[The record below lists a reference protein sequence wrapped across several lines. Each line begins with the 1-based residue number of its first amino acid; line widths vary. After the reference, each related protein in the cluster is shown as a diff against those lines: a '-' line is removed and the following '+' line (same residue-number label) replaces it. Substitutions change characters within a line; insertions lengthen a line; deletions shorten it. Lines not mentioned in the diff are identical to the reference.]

1 MAKMS
6 DLMSRF
12 GGNVA
17 ESMGAGRQGRGAVTA
32 SAKADPEDGTE
43 RLRSAVTIE
52 VERIVRDPNQPR
64 TDFDEG
70 ALERL
75 AESLRAH
82 GQLQPI
88 AVRWNDE
95 VGRYLIVSGERR
107 WRATLK
113 AGRKTID
120 AVIVDPR
127 SESQILELQLIENCL
142 REDLAP
148 IEQARA
154 FRTLMDRNGWSG
166 DQLARTIQMSDAS
179 VFRALAL
186 LTLPD
191 VVQGH
196 VEAGGMAPSVA
207 YELSKID
214 APEVQA
220 EIASRCRAAE
230 GLSRAETV
238 EAVRQS
244 RGQAEAKGLEG
255 QGGHQGEA
263 EAPDRPDDQDDLG
276 QGDRRVPESRR
287 AHRGSGGR
295 RGGCGQAPGR
305 VGGRPGRRV
314 IARRKMP
321 ASTSACKIRRG
332 DRSGR
337 WPSE

>member
-17 ESMGAGRQGRGAVTA
+17 ESMGAGRQGRGTTA
-32 SAKADPEDGTE
+32 ASTKADPEDGTE

-52 VERIVRDPNQPR
+52 VERIVPDPNQPR
-64 TDFDEG
+64 TDFDEE
-70 ALERL
+70 ALDRL
-75 AESLRAH
+75 AESLSEH

-88 AVRWNDE
+88 AIRWNDE

-142 REDLAP
+142 REDLRP
-148 IEQARA
+148 IEQAKA

-166 DQLARTIQMSDAS
+166 DQLARTLHMSDAS

-186 LTLPD
+186 LTLSD
-191 VVQGH
+191 AVQTH
-196 VEAGGMAPSVA
+196 VESGGMAPSVA

-214 APEVQA
+214 VPEVQA
-220 EIASRCRAAE
+220 EVAARVMAE
-230 GLSRAETV
+230 GLSRSETV
-238 EAVRQS
+238 EAVRRAS
-244 RGQAEAKGLEG
+244 KPGRTGKGRGRKAKARKETERIIRTAAGPKVTVEYRRGLDVTAILAALDEATERVKAEAGN
-255 QGGHQGEA
+255 
-263 EAPDRPDDQDDLG
+263 DL
-276 QGDRRVPESRR
+276 
-287 AHRGSGGR
+287 A
-295 RGGCGQAPGR
+295 A
-305 VGGRPGRRV
+305 
-314 IARRKMP
+314 A
-321 ASTSACKIRRG
+321 
-332 DRSGR
+332 
-337 WPSE
+337 

>member
-17 ESMGAGRQGRGAVTA
+17 ESMGAGRQGRGAAAA

-52 VERIVRDPNQPR
+52 VERIVPDPNQPR
-64 TDFDEG
+64 TDFDEM

-75 AESLRAH
+75 AESLREH

-142 REDLAP
+142 REDLRP
-148 IEQARA
+148 IEQAKA

-166 DQLARTIQMSDAS
+166 DQLARTLHMSDAS

-186 LTLPD
+186 LTLPEA
-191 VVQGH
+191 VQGH
-196 VEAGGMAPSVA
+196 VESGGMAPSVA

-214 APEVQA
+214 APDVQA
-220 EIASRCRAAE
+220 EVAARVVAE

-238 EAVRQS
+238 EAVRNASKPS
-244 RGQAEAKGLEG
+244 RTGKGRGAKTKARKVTE
-255 QGGHQGEA
+255 
-263 EAPDRPDDQDDLG
+263 RVIRTTLG
-276 QGDRRVPESRR
+276 PRVTVESRR
-287 AHRGSGGR
+287 GLDPATIEAALAEALATIR
-295 RGGCGQAPGR
+295 AD
-305 VGGRPGRRV
+305 
-314 IARRKMP
+314 AR
-321 ASTSACKIRRG
+321 AG
-332 DRSGR
+332 DDQVAA
-337 WPSE
+337 

>member
-6 DLMSRF
+6 DLMNRF

-17 ESMGAGRQGRGAVTA
+17 ESMGAGRQGRGATA
-32 SAKADPEDGTE
+32 ASTKSDPEDGTE

-52 VERIVRDPNQPR
+52 VERIMPDPNQPR

-75 AESLRAH
+75 AESLREH

-127 SESQILELQLIENCL
+127 SESQILEIQLIENCL
-142 REDLAP
+142 REDLRP
-148 IEQARA
+148 IEQAKA
-154 FRTLMDRNGWSG
+154 FRTLMDRNGWTG
-166 DQLARTIQMSDAS
+166 DQLARTLHMSDAS

-186 LTLPD
+186 LTLPNA
-191 VVQGH
+191 VQGH
-196 VEAGGMAPSVA
+196 VESGGMAPSVA

-220 EIASRCRAAE
+220 EVAARVVAE

-238 EAVRQS
+238 EVVRRAS
-244 RGQAEAKGLEG
+244 KPVKAGKGRGGKAKVRKETERIIRTAAGPKVTVEYRRGLDVAAILAALEEATERMRAEA
-255 QGGHQGEA
+255 GE
-263 EAPDRPDDQDDLG
+263 DQ
-276 QGDRRVPESRR
+276 V
-287 AHRGSGGR
+287 A
-295 RGGCGQAPGR
+295 A
-305 VGGRPGRRV
+305 
-314 IARRKMP
+314 
-321 ASTSACKIRRG
+321 
-332 DRSGR
+332 
-337 WPSE
+337 